1 MKKSSTLR
9 VIFYVVGLLVLVLGI
24 ILNTKSG
31 LGVSPIISVSYSI
44 STIWNFN
51 FGNMTFVLYTVFV
64 IVEMILHTIWNRREA
79 AKESAALKPAARKS
93 LPLILGMDL
102 LQLPLSLIFTRF
114 MNLFSAWIPAPS
126 HGFASQLLVLAGG
139 IICTGIGAAM
149 SLNMRIIPNP
159 GDGIVQAIA
168 DFIHKPVGFTK
179 NCFDLF
185 NICITISVG
194 MIFAHKLVGVGIGTV
209 VAVLGVGRVIAL
221 FNHFFMKKMIEAA
234 GVEY

>member
-1 MKKSSTLR
+1 MKKSSVIR
-9 VIFYVVGLLVLVLGI
+9 GIFYIAGLLILALGI

-51 FGNMTFVLYTVFV
+51 FGNMTFVLYTIFV
-64 IVEMILHTIWNRREA
+64 IAEMILHTIRNR
-79 AKESAALKPAARKS
+79 KESAKEGTALAPAVRKS

-114 MNLFSAWIPAPS
+114 MNIFSAWIPVPS
-126 HGFASQLLVLAGG
+126 HGLWSQLLFLAGG
-139 IICTGIGAAM
+139 IICTGIGAAA

-194 MIFAHKLVGVGIGTV
+194 MIFAHKLVGVGVGTV

-221 FNHFFMKKMIEAA
+221 FNHLFMQKMTEAA